1 MLNSSFYEENY
12 SRTAAL
18 AAALLGDRRQGEA
31 ITREAFARA
40 LARRGH
46 IGAPEVWVRRAAQ
59 RLAIDAGRPAEP
71 DPVTSTALSSA
82 LMRLPIQQRRLLVLY
97 YLADLPADEIT
108 GDAQAGPP
116 IAW

>member
-1 MLNSSFYEENY
+1 VLRKSGCAGPRSGWP
-12 SRTAAL
+12 ST
-18 AAALLGDRRQGEA
+18 
-31 ITREAFARA
+31 
-40 LARRGH
+40 
-46 IGAPEVWVRRAAQ
+46 PEGPRK
-59 RLAIDAGRPAEP
+59 P